1 MSTNGR
7 PRVLNMHTLLDPGPA
22 VLEEAADVVAYPTNH
37 PLTEDAIRA
46 ALEGCAGIVTQ
57 LPDPIGETVLSTPGL
72 KCVSNVAVGYDN
84 IDIAAATRS
93 GVMVTNTPGI
103 LDETTA
109 DFAFT
114 LMMATARR
122 VVQADNF
129 VRGGHYKGWEI
140 DMMLGVDV
148 HHATLGLVGIG
159 RIGRAVA
166 RRARG
171 FNMRVVYSDPNPL
184 LPDVEREMGIQ
195 RVELGALLAESDFVS
210 LHVPLTDK
218 THHLIGPN
226 ELALMKPTA
235 VLINTSR
242 GPVVDEAALVDAL
255 KQHKIFGA
263 GLDVY
268 EREPAVHPGLVA
280 AHNVVL
286 TPHIASAST
295 RTRSEMCSVAAR
307 NMVTALRGG
316 RPANLVNPDVVN
328 VHH

>member
-22 VLEEAADVVAYPTNH
+22 VLEEAADLINYPSNH

-46 ALEGCAGIVTQ
+46 AAEGCAGIVSQ
-57 LPDPIGETVLSTPGL
+57 LMDPIGETVLSTPGL

-84 IDIAAATRS
+84 IDVAAATRHA
-93 GVMVTNTPGI
+93 VMVTNTPGI

-114 LMMATARR
+114 LMMAAARR
-122 VVQADNF
+122 VVQADSF
-129 VRGGHYKGWEI
+129 IRGGQFRGWAI
-140 DMMLGVDV
+140 DMMLGVDI

-171 FNMRVVYSDPNPL
+171 FNMRVLYSDPNPL
-184 LPDVEREMGIQ
+184 LPDIEREMGVQ
-195 RVELGALLAESDFVS
+195 RADLHTLLSESDFVS
-210 LHVPLTDK
+210 VHVPLNDK

-242 GPVVDEAALVDAL
+242 GPVIDEAALAEAV
-255 KQHKIFGA
+255 KQHRIFGA
-263 GLDVY
+263 GLDVF
-268 EREPAVHPGLVA
+268 EREPAVHPGLISA
-280 AHNVVL
+280 DNVVL

-295 RTRSEMCSVAAR
+295 RTRSEMCAVAAR
-307 NMVTALRGG
+307 NMATALRGG
-316 RPANLVNPDVVN
+316 RPANLINPNVVN
-328 VHH
+328 VHQ